1 VNRPVIHTSVHVPVD
16 DKQPGLS
23 LFIFGQYFNRNESW
37 AELAKPWVDY
47 IARSSLLLQQGRNV
61 ADVAY
66 FHGEE
71 APPLTHQN
79 HPKAYL
85 PRNRRVRPAGSCPGG
100 FRLHNVGHRA
110 VGE

>member
-71 APPLTHQN
+71 APLTGLYGASRW
-79 HPKAYL
+79 PM
-85 PRNRRVRPAGSCPGG
+85 RRPPTPMTSSTSMP
-100 FRLHNVGHRA
+100 
-110 VGE
+110 